1 MDTSG
6 WAVLAISVPIIVAL
20 IGAWVKTRTEA
31 AGYKLSYER
40 EKQRA
45 DEQDQIVRDRALA
58 TDIANKF
65 AETLQRMASESKKV
79 GP

>member
-1 MDTSG
+1 MDASG

-20 IGAWVKTRTEA
+20 LGALAKARADA

-45 DEQDQIVRDRALA
+45 DGQDQIVRDRALA

-65 AETLQRMASESKKV
+65 AETMQRMAESKKV